1 MGDFCFIL
9 VLCMMSSLQDETSK
23 YRNTNRNTRK
33 IMRDPRGKAWPWL
46 TVKRKCA
53 VTATELNIKCVAK
66 LSKFI
71 ISCTS
76 EVFSVSFHPFRRPS
90 KKWCLH
96 VRWTWGRYVMWTFC
110 IELLRLTIK
119 VFYAYFMFDII
130 YSWLLLLLFLIRHWA
145 SVTKLEESAI
155 LVVG

>member
-1 MGDFCFIL
+1 MFLKGICQSVAMGDFCFFL

-46 TVKRKCA
+46 TVKRKCG

-90 KKWCLH
+90 KNGAGTYDGRGGLGALRH
-96 VRWTWGRYVMWTFC
+96 VK
-110 IELLRLTIK
+110 IDE
-119 VFYAYFMFDII
+119 
-130 YSWLLLLLFLIRHWA
+130 
-145 SVTKLEESAI
+145 
-155 LVVG
+155 